1 MENNGGHIKQLAAG
15 LFFIVGLALIVVSVF
30 IIGIDRGLT
39 EPKFQILT
47 LFNEVGGLVEG
58 SPIRISG
65 VDVGVVGAVDFLTQ
79 PIEGRSLKVRMDIFK
94 KYEYEFSK
102 CSRISI
108 RTEGVLGQ
116 KFIEISE
123 DHSLKVFDLTAPII
137 GEDPLDV
144 EDMAAVITRTAIS
157 LQATSDGVQDV
168 MHEWKYISIKTR
180 KLLNRFEEKMLEGSL
195 FKFF

>member
-1 MENNGGHIKQLAAG
+1 MENNGGHLKQLTAG
-15 LFFIVGLALIVVSVF
+15 LFFIIGLAMIVISVF

-39 EPKFQILT
+39 EPKFQILA
-47 LFNEVGGLVEG
+47 LFNEVSGLVEG

-79 PIEGRSLKVRMDIFK
+79 PVEGRSLKVRMDIFK
-94 KYEYEFSK
+94 KYEFEFSK
-102 CSRISI
+102 CSKISI

-123 DHSLKVFDLTAPII
+123 DHALKVFDLTSPII

-157 LQATSDGVQDV
+157 LQGTSDGMQDV
-168 MHEWKYISIKTR
+168 LHEWKSISIKTR
-180 KLLNRFEEKMLEGSL
+180 KILNRFEEKMVEGSL
-195 FKFF
+195 FKIW